1 MKIRHLTAS
10 FILAVGFVMASA
22 FTALAAVPTG
32 RLEKVTDT
40 EITGWAWQKDMPNT
54 PITVRVAV
62 LDEDG
67 TEVFSQKITSSQYRD
82 DLEMDGKGNGCHGFS
97 IPIDWSALEDV
108 YKRQGFMKRTEGRKT
123 PIPPSA

>member
-1 MKIRHLTAS
+1 MKIRYLTAS
-10 FILAVGFVMASA
+10 FILAVGLVMASA

-62 LDEDG
+62 LDEEG
-67 TEVFSQKITSSQYRD
+67 TEVFSQKITAS
-82 DLEMDGKGNGCHGFS
+82 
-97 IPIDWSALEDV
+97 
-108 YKRQGFMKRTEGRKT
+108 
-123 PIPPSA
+123 